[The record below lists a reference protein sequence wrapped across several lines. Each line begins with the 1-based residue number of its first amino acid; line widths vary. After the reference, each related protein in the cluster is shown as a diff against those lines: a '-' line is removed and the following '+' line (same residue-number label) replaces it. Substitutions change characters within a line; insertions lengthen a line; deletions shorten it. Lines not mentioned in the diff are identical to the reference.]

1 VPPSCIRLINLVLS
15 LLQQKIV
22 IRLSMASDKCR
33 SKAMVLAAKAD
44 GVSKMGITGDGKDQL
59 EVEGDGIDTVCLVNC
74 LRKKIG
80 HADIVKV
87 EEVKP
92 EKKKPEE
99 KQPEVVPLPYDWWYP
114 NYYHYHPQW
123 QW

>member
-1 VPPSCIRLINLVLS
+1 
-15 LLQQKIV
+15 
-22 IRLSMASDKCR
+22 
-33 SKAMVLAAKAD
+33 
-44 GVSKMGITGDGKDQL
+44 MGITGDGKDQL

-92 EKKKPEE
+92 EKKPEEKKPEE
-99 KQPEVVPLPYDWWYP
+99 KTEIVPLPYGWYP
-114 NYYHYHPQW
+114 NYYHWHCHPQW
-123 QW
+123 

>member
-1 VPPSCIRLINLVLS
+1 MK
-15 LLQQKIV
+15 QKIV

-92 EKKKPEE
+92 EEKKPE
-99 KQPEVVPLPYDWWYP
+99 KQPEVVPLPYGWWYP
-114 NYYHYHPQW
+114 DYYHYHPQW
-123 QW
+123 